1 MSLLETV
8 RAGIETAFAVGN
20 EFVSVGTYYHRSGQ
34 GNYDADTD
42 TMNPAATTIS
52 NVRFLKTSVDNT
64 EREASP
70 VAITDLKWLVPAVD
84 LPVGFKPGENDQC
97 EPGDGLRYNI
107 VASRPLPGD
116 ALFIFF
122 GRKA

>member
-1 MSLLETV
+1 MSLLATV
-8 RAGIETAFAVGN
+8 RAGIETAFAVGE
-20 EFVSVGTYYHRSGQ
+20 EFVSIGTYLRRAGPSA
-34 GNYDADTD
+34 YDPITD
-42 TMNPAATTIS
+42 TTSPAAVPIP
-52 NVRFLKTSVDNT
+52 NVRFLKTATDVT

-70 VAITDLKWLVPAVD
+70 VTITDLKWLVPAVD
-84 LPVGFKPGENDQC
+84 LPPDFRPGEDDQI

-107 VASRPLPGD
+107 LASRPLPGD